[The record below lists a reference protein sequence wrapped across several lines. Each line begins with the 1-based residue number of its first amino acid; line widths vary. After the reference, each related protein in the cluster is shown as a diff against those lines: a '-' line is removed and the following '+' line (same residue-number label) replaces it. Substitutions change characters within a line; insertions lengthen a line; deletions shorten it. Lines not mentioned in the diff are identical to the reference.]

1 MSSPQIITSM
11 NRYIF
16 APPPYQYQEQVVFAN
31 VTQRRVEVGI
41 VPALSGSEVM
51 LNSLR
56 ELDSAFSE
64 MTKTLKSRNTQ
75 KTRKRISFLRRTGV
89 IPGRK
94 KTFCSVKNC
103 ESPSHGWGFCNKHYI
118 RLKKFGDPLGSKNG
132 DVLT

>member
-1 MSSPQIITSM
+1 MHKRKDGYVEEKKKLQHRLVWETINGPIPVDYHVHHINGKKDD
-11 NRYIF
+11 NRI
-16 APPPYQYQEQVVFAN
+16 EN
-31 VTQRRVEVGI
+31 L
-41 VPALSGSEVM
+41 ALVHKSVHGAMHSGHQLKHHSE
-51 LNSLR
+51 
-56 ELDSAFSE
+56 
-64 MTKTLKSRNTQ
+64 